1 MGRMAE
7 VGWQNSTS
15 DFRRHNGTIGW
26 RGVVFRHQR
35 MPALLIDSCSLLDC
49 VLFNMIDRGHMVS
62 QPADHGQ
69 SFDQGQVFTHS
80 QSFNQDL
87 VGQSVDHSWCDHI
100 QSRTIEY

>member
-1 MGRMAE
+1 MAE

-35 MPALLIDSCSLLDC
+35 MPALLIDSCSLLDR

-69 SFDQGQVFTHS
+69 SFDQ
-80 QSFNQDL
+80 DL